1 MIEVENDERGFPAM
15 KPIPPIEE
23 KVDEWEKEVMHLVD
37 IARGKAL
44 VAKEDAAWNGSF
56 GDGGAQI
63 DLNLIN
69 AFMSGWRRTLP
80 PFLERI
86 KKQVDRAEDNDRKEY
101 ERLKRKYEGVQAR

>member
-1 MIEVENDERGFPAM
+1 MTEIENDERGFPII
-15 KPIPPIEE
+15 KPKPPVEG

-37 IARGKAL
+37 IARGNAL
-44 VAKEDAAWNGSF
+44 ATKEDAAWNGSF

-86 KKQVDRAEDNDRKEY
+86 KKQVDKAEEQDRKDY
-101 ERLKRKYEGVQAR
+101 ERLKRKYEGVQAK